1 MKIAE
6 TCPNLLTA
14 WQEGRWAQKGSGSG
28 WLHKIKQ
35 KLLMTER
42 ESAQTRLKPDLSGVG
57 FSVLFRLTCH
67 MQLASS
73 NQQHATCN
81 AATLAA
87 TASATRSKIAKSRV
101 WAGQVH
107 LAAASS
113 SFGPSD

>member
-1 MKIAE
+1 VSKLVDSVARG
-6 TCPNLLTA
+6 A
-14 WQEGRWAQKGSGSG
+14 VGQKGSGSG

-73 NQQHATCN
+73 NRQHATCN